1 MKTIILPNGQ
11 LYSIRFD
18 DNILYGSLTPIKTGG
33 RQDYFCRD
41 CFQETHDKELSCI
54 QKGTPHWT
62 QSLYPDGVTTNEAR
76 ITTRVCDK
84 HAMDLLTNMISDD
97 IAQQYEQDKIFLAR
111 VLVYSRKHIRL
122 YEIEEL
128 LKELTNETTES

>member
-1 MKTIILPNGQ
+1 MKTIILPTGK

-33 RQDYFCRD
+33 RQDYFCRE
-41 CFQETHDKELSCI
+41 CFQETRDKEMSCI
-54 QKGTPHWT
+54 PKGTPHWT

-84 HAMDLLTNMISDD
+84 HAMEFLANIIPDD
-97 IAQQYEQDKIFLAR
+97 IAQKHSQDKIFMAR
-111 VLVYSRKHIRL
+111 VLIYSRKHIRL
-122 YEIEEL
+122 YEIEDL
-128 LKELTNETTES
+128 LKDITHETTES